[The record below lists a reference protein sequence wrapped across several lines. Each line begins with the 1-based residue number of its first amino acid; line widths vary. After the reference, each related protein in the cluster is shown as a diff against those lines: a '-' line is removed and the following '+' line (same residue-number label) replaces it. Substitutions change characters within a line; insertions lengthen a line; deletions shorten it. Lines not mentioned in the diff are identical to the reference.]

1 MERARGKR
9 RTERRGKG
17 GEISRGKMQWTGVKG
32 KLERTLGEGKGG
44 EEAERKSIIII
55 KN

>member
-9 RTERRGKG
+9 RTERREKG

-44 EEAERKSIIII
+44 GRGGEKI
-55 KN
+55 NNYN